1 MKISAKI
8 RAYFAFASTMF
19 YVGIL
24 IIVLFFNRK
33 RHPQL
38 RKWICKRIFKIND
51 IDFELSG
58 EVDPKAQLL
67 LLNHQSFLDI
77 ILLEL
82 VNPGNLAWVAKREL
96 FNIPFFG
103 HTVKMPDMIA
113 VDREDKN
120 GLKKLISDA
129 QKRLN
134 QNRIIVIFP
143 EGTRGSGKKILKYK
157 AGAQFIANKL
167 DLVVQPFVIS
177 STLNLL
183 NVKEMLMTPG
193 TIKITALPSF
203 KASEA
208 GKNWI
213 EETRNQTV
221 EIFNRDN

>member
-8 RAYFAFASTMF
+8 RAYYAFASTMF

-24 IIVLFFNRK
+24 IIVLFFKRK

-38 RKWICKRIFKIND
+38 RKWICKRIFTVNN
-51 IDFELSG
+51 IDFELVG
-58 EVDPKAQLL
+58 EVDPKAQLI

-82 VNPGNLAWVAKREL
+82 VNPANLAWVAKREL

-103 HTVKMPDMIA
+103 HTVKMPDMIPI
-113 VDREDKN
+113 DREDKN
-120 GLKKLISDA
+120 GLKKLIKDVE
-129 QKRLN
+129 KRLS
-134 QNRIIVIFP
+134 QNRVIVIFP

-157 AGAQFIANKL
+157 PGAQFIANKL
-167 DLVVQPFVIS
+167 DLTVQPYVIS

-203 KASEA
+203 KAKEA
-208 GKNWI
+208 PKDWLDQ
-213 EETRNQTV
+213 TRNTTI
-221 EIFNRDN
+221 EIFDNDH